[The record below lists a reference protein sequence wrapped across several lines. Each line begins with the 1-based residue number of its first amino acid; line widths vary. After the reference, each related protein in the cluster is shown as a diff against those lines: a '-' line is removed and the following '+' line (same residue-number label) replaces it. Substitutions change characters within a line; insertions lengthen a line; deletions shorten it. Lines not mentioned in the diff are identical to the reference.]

1 MNNHI
6 RAPAVAGLFYAADA
20 TELRDSVVDYLDQ
33 ASVRLVNVDHPVKAV
48 IAPHAGY
55 VYSGPIAANAYRQ
68 LQAIANTIKRVI
80 LLGPCHRVSLKGIA
94 SSSAT
99 HFATP
104 LGNIAIDRDLINQLE
119 TLPQVN
125 CVNAAHDLEHSL
137 EVHLPFLQ
145 VILDEFTLVPL
156 VVGDCPADE
165 VAQALEMVWGGDET
179 IIVVSSDL
187 SHFHDY
193 QTAQQIDKQ
202 TSQAIE
208 QLKPENISPE
218 GACGRY
224 PINGLLTL
232 AREIGL
238 HVTTLDVRNSGD
250 TAGDK
255 SRVVGY
261 GAYAL
266 Y

>member
-1 MNNHI
+1 MSINI
-6 RAPAVAGLFYAADA
+6 RPAAVAGQFYPADA
-20 TELRDSVVDYLDQ
+20 AALRHSVVNYLEH
-33 ASVRLVNVDHPVKAV
+33 ASAISNNQVQSVKAI

-55 VYSGPIAANAYRQ
+55 IYSGPIAANAYSQ
-68 LQAIANTIKRVI
+68 LQQNADNIKRVI
-80 LLGPCHRVSLKGIA
+80 LLGPCHRVPLSGIA

-99 HFATP
+99 AFATP
-104 LGNIAIDRDLINQLE
+104 LGNIPLDRILTEQLE
-119 TLPQVN
+119 MLSQVN
-125 CVNAAHDLEHSL
+125 CSDIAHEQEHSL

-145 VILDEFTLVPL
+145 VMLNDFTLVPL
-156 VVGDCPADE
+156 VVGECPANE
-165 VAQALEMVWGGDET
+165 VAQVLQLAWGGSET
-179 IIVVSSDL
+179 LIVVSSDL

-193 QTAQQIDKQ
+193 ETARQVDKQ
-202 TSQAIE
+202 TSHAIE
-208 QLKPENISPE
+208 QLKPENISNE

-255 SRVVGY
+255 NQVVGY
-261 GAYAL
+261 GAYSL
-266 Y
+266 N